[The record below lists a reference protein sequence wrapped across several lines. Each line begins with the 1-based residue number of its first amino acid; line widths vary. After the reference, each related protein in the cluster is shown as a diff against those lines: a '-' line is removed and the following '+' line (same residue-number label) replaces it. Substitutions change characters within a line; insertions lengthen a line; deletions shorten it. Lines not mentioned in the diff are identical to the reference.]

1 MIENIK
7 TVNDLRGILAEE
19 IKKVRDGTTTAANV
33 NAITN
38 ATGKILSTIKMEIE
52 YNKLLGKTP
61 FIPFIEADNK
71 KSDREQK
78 GKLPPSKGAMPK
90 GEQKDNNE

>member
-7 TVNDLRGILAEE
+7 TINDLRVILAEE
-19 IKKVRDGTTTAANV
+19 INKIRNGTTTAANV

-38 ATGKILSTIKMEIE
+38 ATGKILSTVKMEIE

-61 FIPFIEADNK
+61 LIPFIESADQQKSIK
-71 KSDREQK
+71 K
-78 GKLPPSKGAMPK
+78 
-90 GEQKDNNE
+90 